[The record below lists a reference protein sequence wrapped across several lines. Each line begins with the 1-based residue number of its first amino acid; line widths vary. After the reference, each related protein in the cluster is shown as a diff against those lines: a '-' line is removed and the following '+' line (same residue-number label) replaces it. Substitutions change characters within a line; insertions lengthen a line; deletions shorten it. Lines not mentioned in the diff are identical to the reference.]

1 MRLLFSFFLIVSV
14 FYSAVQ
20 VVFYE
25 HEARHSFVEL
35 QELEK
40 VRDGLNEEWGKLQ
53 LEQSTWA
60 TADRIER
67 LARTKLNMVNPDI
80 DSIVLLAEKND

>member
-1 MRLLFSFFLIVSV
+1 MKLFFTVFLIACV
-14 FYSAVQ
+14 FYSGVQ
-20 VVFYE
+20 VVFYQ
-25 HEARHSFVEL
+25 HEARHKFVEL

-40 VRDGLNEEWGKLQ
+40 TRDHLNEEWGRLQ

-67 LARTKLNMVNPDI
+67 LATTKLNMTNPDI
-80 DSIVLLAEKND
+80 NSIVLLAEKND